1 MEKNK
6 GGIKFMNDYV
16 FNLEIYDNLTRTNKN
31 ETVVVS
37 EKDIEKAYDKIL
49 KRLKND
55 SNQITIISVYQRKE
69 TLIKKAEI

>member
-1 MEKNK
+1 
-6 GGIKFMNDYV
+6 MNDYV

-37 EKDIEKAYDKIL
+37 EKDVEKAYDKIL

-55 SNQITIISVYQRKE
+55 SNQITIISV
-69 TLIKKAEI
+69 KKL

>member
-1 MEKNK
+1 
-6 GGIKFMNDYV
+6 MNDYV
-16 FNLEIYDNLTRTNKN
+16 FNLEIYDNTTRTNKN

-55 SNQITIISVYQRKE
+55 SNQITIISCGLCE
-69 TLIKKAEI
+69 CIK